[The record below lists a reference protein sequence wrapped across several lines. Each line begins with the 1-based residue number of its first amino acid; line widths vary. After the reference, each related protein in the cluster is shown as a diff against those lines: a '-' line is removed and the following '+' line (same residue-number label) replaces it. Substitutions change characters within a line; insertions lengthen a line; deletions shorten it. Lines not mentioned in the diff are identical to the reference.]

1 MEKFRIPA
9 HITTT
14 FFENSAVLLDSRKN
28 LYYSL
33 NNSASEFWKFLMQM
47 DSFDKALKEVLKLYE
62 DSSEFV
68 KKDMEELVESLFQA
82 GLLESVQGDSKILN
96 E

>member
-1 MEKFRIPA
+1 MKRFRVPA
-9 HITTT
+9 HIATT
-14 FFENSAVLLDSRKN
+14 FFGDSAVLLDSRKN

-33 NNSASEFWKFLMQM
+33 NNSAAEFWKFLMQM

-62 DSSEFV
+62 DSSELV
-68 KKDMEELVESLFQA
+68 KKDMEELVESLLET

-96 E
+96 